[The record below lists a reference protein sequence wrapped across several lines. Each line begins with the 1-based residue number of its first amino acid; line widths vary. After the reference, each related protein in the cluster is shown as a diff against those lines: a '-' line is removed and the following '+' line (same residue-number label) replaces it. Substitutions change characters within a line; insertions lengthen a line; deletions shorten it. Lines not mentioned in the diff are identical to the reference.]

1 MGVQI
6 KRGDTVR
13 VEIIKIEE
21 TGITV
26 FVKEKQK
33 EVFVPNEELK
43 QDFLKKLKKE
53 SYVNEK
59 IYLRIKSLRP
69 LALSGKRVNQDK
81 VLFQS
86 KNFEDKPKK
95 QDKKKN
101 KEEKAG
107 ENDIFLITFFIALI
121 VFVIIELLK

>member
-1 MGVQI
+1 MGAQM

-13 VEIIKIEE
+13 VEIVKIEE

-59 IYLRIKSLRP
+59 IHLRIKSLRP

-81 VLFQS
+81 VLSQS
-86 KNFEDKPKK
+86 KNFQDKPEK

-121 VFVIIELLK
+121 VFVILELLK